1 MSGNPRANNW
11 SGGGKKAAKVAAVQE
26 QVNTESLGQLR
37 NTVLGI
43 TQYLYQLEQKMDRLS
58 GTTRA
63 ADYRS
68 RALSELLASS
78 GVTQSSV
85 NEKIIQLQEQDFNQN
100 SLIDDQQKGLEQLA
114 SGTPA
119 ALGNTVI
126 TTIRMFKGG
135 VEVQDER
142 VVRSKVELGK
152 NVIFNPEFDN
162 NIVGMTVGESKRVS
176 LNLGNG
182 AIDESEITLLGLSA
196 PKAAEET
203 PSTEQS
209 QEQGQS

>member
-68 RALSELLASS
+68 RALSELLAAN
-78 GVTQSSV
+78 GVTQASV

-114 SGTPA
+114 PGTA
-119 ALGNTVI
+119 AVLGNTVI

-196 PKAAEET
+196 LKVAEET
-203 PSTEQS
+203 KSMEQS
-209 QEQGQS
+209 QES